1 MSYERYRDW
10 LDEAEDDF
18 SSAEIMLREGK
29 YSKAC
34 FFSQQAAEKAL
45 KALHIAKYRRYE
57 ETHSVSELLRRAEAP
72 DELVRA
78 GDHLDR
84 YYIPT
89 RYPNVWPSGA
99 PFRHYGEEDAKDALD
114 TSRRVMDF
122 VKKQIR

>member
-10 LDEAEDDF
+10 LDEAEDDI

-29 YSKAC
+29 YSKTC

-45 KALHIAKYRRYE
+45 KALHIAKYKRYE

-84 YYIPT
+84 FYIPT

-99 PFRHYGEEDAKDALD
+99 PFRHYREEDAKDALD
-114 TSRRVMDF
+114 TSRRVMEF

>member
-45 KALHIAKYRRYE
+45 KALHIPKYRRYE
-57 ETHSVSELLRRAEAP
+57 ETHSISELLRGAEAP

-78 GDHLDR
+78 GDRLDR
-84 YYIPT
+84 FYVPT

-99 PFRHYGEEDAKDALD
+99 PFRHYGGGRCEGCPGYLEKGDG
-114 TSRRVMDF
+114 F
-122 VKKQIR
+122 C